1 MREITPDVNSND
13 QAGGQHN
20 SQGGDQS
27 PGSALH
33 PCNDNRFDVHAG
45 PCVQDEGRA
54 RLAGAV
60 EESSESL
67 GSESLSSESLEPD
80 VQELN
85 QRAHDLEAELKQS
98 QQVLDLTRLQ
108 LYQVEEELER
118 SFFQVRDL
126 SRRLKRQDA
135 KLQWLRDQRQILL
148 KQMRHQASL
157 IRRLS
162 LLTSRAL
169 VVATPAARP
178 QPGWAAWLG
187 RHWPFGQA

>member
-27 PGSALH
+27 PCSALH
-33 PCNDNRFDVHAG
+33 PCNDNRFDVLAG

-67 GSESLSSESLEPD
+67 GSESLEPD

-169 VVATPAARP
+169 VVATPVARP